1 MSKFPQK
8 YKYLLFKFLVG
19 NLAKIILRFFPKL
32 TKFLTMNSNIKM
44 SVGLLIP
51 LIAIIVFFVSIYYGN
66 NIGAIFVAISGLL
79 TWFLYGS
86 IMKSEMPDVTGNIII
101 LFGFLLS
108 SAFFLNY
115 GLTRNMFG
123 GYEFILEGAAVSS
136 TLLFVVVLL
145 GINYKQRIPGMVGK
159 NFWGNSED
167 SSQAKS
173 LDEET
178 VADIGDDRD
187 TPYDDGEVDYD
198 DYEYEYEPYGDD
210 YEYDLEED

>member
-1 MSKFPQK
+1 
-8 YKYLLFKFLVG
+8 
-19 NLAKIILRFFPKL
+19 
-32 TKFLTMNSNIKM
+32 M

-51 LIAIIVFFVSIYYGN
+51 LIAIIVFFVSIYSGN
-66 NIGAIFVAISGLL
+66 NISAIFVAIGGLL

-136 TLLFVVVLL
+136 TLLFVIVLL
-145 GINYKQRIPGMVGK
+145 GINYKQRLPGVVS
-159 NFWGNSED
+159 WGNGDD
-167 SSQAKS
+167 SSQTKTPE
-173 LDEET
+173 EET
-178 VADIGDDRD
+178 VADIGDDHD
-187 TPYDDGEVDYD
+187 TLYDDGEVDYD
-198 DYEYEYEPYGDD
+198 DYDYDYDYEPYGDD
-210 YEYDLEED
+210 YDYELEED

>member
-1 MSKFPQK
+1 
-8 YKYLLFKFLVG
+8 
-19 NLAKIILRFFPKL
+19 
-32 TKFLTMNSNIKM
+32 M

-66 NIGAIFVAISGLL
+66 NIGGIFVAIGGLL

-123 GYEFILEGAAVSS
+123 GYEFIVEGAAVSS
-136 TLLFVVVLL
+136 TLLFVIVLL
-145 GINYKQRIPGMVGK
+145 GINYKQRTPRVASRG
-159 NFWGNSED
+159 FLGNSED

-173 LDEET
+173 PDEET
-178 VADIGDDRD
+178 VTGIGDDRD

-198 DYEYEYEPYGDD
+198 DYEYEYDYDYEPYSDD

>member
-1 MSKFPQK
+1 
-8 YKYLLFKFLVG
+8 LVG

-51 LIAIIVFFVSIYYGN
+51 LIAIIVFFISIYSGN
-66 NIGAIFVAISGLL
+66 NIGAIFVAIGGLL

-136 TLLFVVVLL
+136 TLLFVIVLL
-145 GINYKQRIPGMVGK
+145 GINYKQRLPGVVS
-159 NFWGNSED
+159 WGNGDD
-167 SSQAKS
+167 SSKTKTPE
-173 LDEET
+173 EET
-178 VADIGDDRD
+178 VADIGDDHD
-187 TPYDDGEVDYD
+187 TLYDDGEVDYD
-198 DYEYEYEPYGDD
+198 DYDYDYEPYGDD
-210 YEYDLEED
+210 YDYELEED